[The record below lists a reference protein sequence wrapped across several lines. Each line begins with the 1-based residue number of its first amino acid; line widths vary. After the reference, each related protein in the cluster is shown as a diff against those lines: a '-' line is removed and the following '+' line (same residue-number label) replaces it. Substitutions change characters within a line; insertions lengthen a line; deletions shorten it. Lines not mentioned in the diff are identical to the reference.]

1 MLYLKPH
8 HRWFS
13 SYKNNIKQIFWCF
26 GPMTVIEVIRKKEIH
41 SIFLLQGI
49 IQVSHILWASVSL
62 HFKDYQYYLQWYFL
76 RINNI
81 KQDRTKNGLKN
92 SFMILIWQNDKN
104 KQTKNPTLFVIYL
117 ANQLTLYSLSKN
129 EHIIIIKLEPI

>member
-1 MLYLKPH
+1 M
-8 HRWFS
+8 
-13 SYKNNIKQIFWCF
+13 
-26 GPMTVIEVIRKKEIH
+26 
-41 SIFLLQGI
+41 
-49 IQVSHILWASVSL
+49 IL
-62 HFKDYQYYLQWYFL
+62 L